1 MANKD
6 VFHALSSPTRRQLLE
21 LLRVG
26 ARSVNQ
32 LTAVLTVSQPAV
44 SQHLHVL
51 QDADLVRVR
60 REGNQRIYSL
70 NPRGLITLRKYV
82 EALWDDVLQ
91 AYEHVA
97 NLNVKEEMDG

>member
-21 LLRVG
+21 LLRVE
-26 ARSVNQ
+26 ARSVNN
-32 LTAVLTVSQPAV
+32 LTAVLPVSQPAV
-44 SQHLHVL
+44 SQHLNVL

-70 NPRGLITLRKYV
+70 NPKGLSTLRRYV
-82 EALWDDVLQ
+82 ELLWDDVLL
-91 AYEHVA
+91 AYEQVA
-97 NLNVKEEMDG
+97 NINVKEDIDG